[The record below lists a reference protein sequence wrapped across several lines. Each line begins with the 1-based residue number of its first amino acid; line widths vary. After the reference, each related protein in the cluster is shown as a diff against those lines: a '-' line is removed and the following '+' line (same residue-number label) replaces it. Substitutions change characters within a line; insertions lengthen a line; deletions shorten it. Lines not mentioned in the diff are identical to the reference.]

1 MVNYCFEKLMDT
13 QIDILILFADQ
24 IEVPSSI
31 FTSILFTKTE
41 SFDCHFGHL
50 DWLGRRRQIGKKTEN
65 EISQQ
70 AEYECD
76 LCSYLPPFPPLTIH
90 GRRGEGRCHSAA
102 SIFMRTALFQK
113 CWVSKCFHFKYV
125 RILVFV
131 RTRTAL
137 RTRGPV
143 TYLWILPSVWV
154 CFFSHSFLLS
164 QEYFWC

>member
-1 MVNYCFEKLMDT
+1 MDT

-76 LCSYLPPFPPLTIH
+76 LCSYLPPFPIRIFNIIQHFPIKHLRSFI
-90 GRRGEGRCHSAA
+90 RG
-102 SIFMRTALFQK
+102 
-113 CWVSKCFHFKYV
+113 
-125 RILVFV
+125 
-131 RTRTAL
+131 
-137 RTRGPV
+137 
-143 TYLWILPSVWV
+143 
-154 CFFSHSFLLS
+154 
-164 QEYFWC
+164 